1 MASTRPSASRTYR
14 TSRRR
19 PSANTA
25 AQWVCHV
32 QPRKGQR
39 RRAAP
44 ATASQAAASAGSRRS
59 AHSIFTGSPRTRT
72 SCGFALPS
80 QARLGRGR
88 PAASHSHHRLASD
101 ADVLR
106 LRTPITGS
114 PRTRTSCGFALP
126 SQFLRRAGGARGF
139 IIRRRRALAAIT
151 GLGHRLVD
159 GGVEVVTELVAEFL
173 AHLLHEARDARR
185 IVLVEITR
193 SPALRQ
199 RLEPRLLRLHGGEAR
214 HQPAQRRRAAAR
226 TRGGLG
232 RREAADEQA
241 HAAPAVVALV

>member
-25 AQWVCHV
+25 AQWVCHD

-44 ATASQAAASAGSRRS
+44 ATASQAEASSGSRRS
-59 AHSIFTGSPRTRT
+59 AHSIFTGSPRTLT

-80 QARLGRGR
+80 
-88 PAASHSHHRLASD
+88 H
-101 ADVLR
+101 V
-106 LRTPITGS
+106 
-114 PRTRTSCGFALP
+114 
-126 SQFLRRAGGARGF
+126 LRRAGGAQGF
-139 IIRRRRALAAIT
+139 ITRRRRAVAAALT

-159 GGVEVVTELVAEFL
+159 GGVEVVTQLVAEFL
-173 AHLLHEARDARR
+173 AHLLHEAGDARR
-185 IVLVEITR
+185 IVLVEVTH
-193 SPALRQ
+193 SPAPRQ

-214 HQPAQRRRAAAR
+214 HQPPQRRRAAAR
-226 TRGGLG
+226 TGGGFG
-232 RREAADEQA
+232 R
-241 HAAPAVVALV
+241 

>member
-25 AQWVCHV
+25 AQLACHV
-32 QPRKGQR
+32 HPRKGQR

-44 ATASQAAASAGSRRS
+44 ATLSQAAASAGSRRS

-80 QARLGRGR
+80 Q
-88 PAASHSHHRLASD
+88 
-101 ADVLR
+101 V
-106 LRTPITGS
+106 
-114 PRTRTSCGFALP
+114 
-126 SQFLRRAGGARGF
+126 RRVGGARRF
-139 IIRRRRALAAIT
+139 ITHWRRVLAAAVT

-159 GGVEVVTELVAEFL
+159 GGVEVVTQLVAEFL

-185 IVLVEITR
+185 IVLVEVTR
-193 SPALRQ
+193 SAALRQ
-199 RLEPRLLRLHGGEAR
+199 RLEPRLLRLHGGE
-214 HQPAQRRRAAAR
+214 
-226 TRGGLG
+226 
-232 RREAADEQA
+232 
-241 HAAPAVVALV
+241 

>member
-25 AQWVCHV
+25 AQLACHV
-32 QPRKGQR
+32 HPRKGQR

-44 ATASQAAASAGSRRS
+44 ATASQAEASAGSRRS
-59 AHSIFTGSPRTRT
+59 AHSTFTGSPRTRT

-80 QARLGRGR
+80 
-88 PAASHSHHRLASD
+88 
-101 ADVLR
+101 
-106 LRTPITGS
+106 
-114 PRTRTSCGFALP
+114 
-126 SQFLRRAGGARGF
+126 SQILRRAGGARGF
-139 IIRRRRALAAIT
+139 IIRRRRALAAAVT

-185 IVLVEITR
+185 IVLVEVTR

-214 HQPAQRRRAAAR
+214 HQPAQPRRAAAR

-232 RREAADEQA
+232 RGEAADEQA
-241 HAAPAVVALV
+241 HAAPAVVALVLVDGHF

>member
-25 AQWVCHV
+25 AQLACHV
-32 QPRKGQR
+32 HPRKGQR

-44 ATASQAAASAGSRRS
+44 ATASQAEASAASRRS
-59 AHSIFTGSPRTRT
+59 AHSTF
-72 SCGFALPS
+72 
-80 QARLGRGR
+80 
-88 PAASHSHHRLASD
+88 
-101 ADVLR
+101 
-106 LRTPITGS
+106 TGS

-232 RREAADEQA
+232 RGEAADEQA
-241 HAAPAVVALV
+241 HAAPAVVALVLVNGHF

>member
-44 ATASQAAASAGSRRS
+44 ATASQAEASAGSRRS
-59 AHSIFTGSPRTRT
+59 AHSTF
-72 SCGFALPS
+72 
-80 QARLGRGR
+80 
-88 PAASHSHHRLASD
+88 
-101 ADVLR
+101 
-106 LRTPITGS
+106 TGS

-139 IIRRRRALAAIT
+139 ITGRRRALGAAVT

-159 GGVEVVTELVAEFL
+159 GGVEVVTQLVAEFL
-173 AHLLHEARDARR
+173 AHLLHEARDAGR
-185 IVLVEITR
+185 IVLVEVTR

-214 HQPAQRRRAAAR
+214 HQPTQRRRAAAR

-232 RREAADEQA
+232 RGEAADEQA
-241 HAAPAVVALV
+241 HAAPAVVALVLVDGPFC